1 MHFAMDLFFVVAD
14 FGKADKTIQ
23 KYLFFG
29 LLKRK
34 ERTWNEAQ
42 EEQRAAHSF
51 QINGPTNWAPYGNN
65 KSPIF

>member
-1 MHFAMDLFFVVAD
+1 MDLFFVVAD

-23 KYLFFG
+23 KFFFFFFL

-34 ERTWNEAQ
+34 ERTWDEAQ

-51 QINGPTNWAPYGNN
+51 QINGPTNWAPYGNS

>member
-1 MHFAMDLFFVVAD
+1 MHFAMDLFF
-14 FGKADKTIQ
+14 
-23 KYLFFG
+23 FFG

-34 ERTWNEAQ
+34 ERTWDEAQ

>member
-1 MHFAMDLFFVVAD
+1 MHFAMDHFF
-14 FGKADKTIQ
+14 F
-23 KYLFFG
+23 FFG

-34 ERTWNEAQ
+34 ERTWDEAQ